1 MKLFQQL
8 KTGAEVRKPQREM
21 LLHCTGES
29 HKLHRGNDC
38 TSVYKVEWVSREKGE
53 DGSPLEIREPQE
65 KEAVYTRG
73 SVFTAAG
80 KRYCGLNG
88 FLHGLKE
95 IDEDWAEDQ
104 YGRKVLCVKWR
115 FPCFDSFDYL
125 TENRFYRW
133 FFIREGNSISRIYA
147 IDTKPNIYVTDD
159 VGYVEYNLLNELR
172 NAGILEPVK

>member
-1 MKLFQQL
+1 M
-8 KTGAEVRKPQREM
+8 
-21 LLHCTGES
+21 
-29 HKLHRGNDC
+29 
-38 TSVYKVEWVSREKGE
+38 
-53 DGSPLEIREPQE
+53 
-65 KEAVYTRG
+65 
-73 SVFTAAG
+73 
-80 KRYCGLNG
+80 
-88 FLHGLKE
+88 
-95 IDEDWAEDQ
+95 
-104 YGRKVLCVKWR
+104 KWR